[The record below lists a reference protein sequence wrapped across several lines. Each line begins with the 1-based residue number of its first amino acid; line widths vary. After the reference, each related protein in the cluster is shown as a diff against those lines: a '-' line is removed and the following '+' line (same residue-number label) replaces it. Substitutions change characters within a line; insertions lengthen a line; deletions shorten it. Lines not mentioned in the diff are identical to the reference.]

1 MEGSESVQTLIDRF
15 ERMARAHVSPPASN
29 SRFVSKRKT
38 RAMLESSDLPVKN
51 IIHCMNR
58 QRLCGLPTPVHM
70 VAEQEKETVEVR
82 EKVLDEEE
90 SAKSKEELLKEG
102 GTELTGEELLDVK
115 DAAEELWGEEE
126 TPEPEEEVLDGD
138 EQEAARADPYGSV
151 ACKDRAADT
160 LHPDDTTTH
169 SSYDTIKSAFY
180 DIAPCSPSA
189 SSTASTGSLD
199 SFFNSFDSCLPE
211 QLQTAGETSAEGFRA
226 VRPAAIDCSRRST
239 FYEDR
244 RPVMTSK
251 LTPPIQYRRRMLTRM
266 PSSTNT
272 TVLAYKSES
281 PRPFLKSERGVT
293 ASSPSTR
300 TPSTSSST
308 PRYMDYDSAPRFVAT
323 KAWNMERR
331 RQLEERHRIQATKNA
346 RPPKSSKQSSPTIRV
361 NGTGP
366 PEAGS
371 TTTTCESDGIIQ
383 TKFGRTCSMPGIS
396 SSTQRTRQLRR
407 CQSRKSPC
415 PSAP

>member
-15 ERMARAHVSPPASN
+15 ERMARAHASSPAPN

-38 RAMLESSDLPVKN
+38 MTMPGSGDSPVKK

-58 QRLCGLPTPVHM
+58 HRLCGPSTPVHM
-70 VAEQEKETVEVR
+70 VAEQEEETVEVG

-90 SAKSKEELLKEG
+90 SAKSKEELLKEE
-102 GTELTGEELLDVK
+102 GTEITGEELLDVK
-115 DAAEELWGEEE
+115 DAAEEPLREEE
-126 TPEPEEEVLDGD
+126 TAEPEEEVLDGE
-138 EQEAARADPYGSV
+138 EQEDARADPYESV
-151 ACKDRAADT
+151 ACKDRTADM
-160 LHPDDTTTH
+160 LHRDDTTTH
-169 SSYDTIKSAFY
+169 SSYDTNKSAFY
-180 DIAPCSPSA
+180 AIAPCSPSA

-199 SFFNSFDSCLPE
+199 SLLNSFDSCLPE
-211 QLQTAGETSAEGFRA
+211 QLQTAGEASAEGFRA

-239 FYEDR
+239 FYKDR
-244 RPVMTSK
+244 RPVTTSK
-251 LTPPIQYRRRMLTRM
+251 LTPPIQYQRPMLTRM
-266 PSSTNT
+266 PSSTKT

-281 PRPFLKSERGVT
+281 PRPFLKSERGVA

-300 TPSTSSST
+300 TPSTSSSA

-323 KAWNMERR
+323 KAWNLERR

-361 NGTGP
+361 NGTGL

-371 TTTTCESDGIIQ
+371 ITTACQSDRIIQ

-407 CQSRKSPC
+407 CQSSKSPC
-415 PSAP
+415 PSVP